1 MTITRVRC
9 RAISKTI
16 VQPCPQIFSPA
27 KGFSGAT
34 LRGGLFTGAR
44 CARALAAG
52 CSFTSTAGASVS
64 GAGSAAGVSTT
75 AAGCSGVASVSGTL
89 AAGLDLAVEEIFA
102 NIANYAY
109 YPQTGKVTIHGCL
122 TRECCKITLSFE
134 DRGKP
139 FNPLEKKAPDL
150 EPVNGKRQI
159 GGLGIFLTRKMVD
172 DIQYEYRDGKNILTL
187 YKYMTGETPYPR

>member
-1 MTITRVRC
+1 MTKSEVLSIDAVVDNVDIVRE
-9 RAISKTI
+9 
-16 VQPCPQIFSPA
+16 
-27 KGFSGAT
+27 
-34 LRGGLFTGAR
+34 FTAR
-44 CARALAAG
+44 LL
-52 CSFTSTAGASVS
+52 
-64 GAGSAAGVSTT
+64 AGVDSPEE
-75 AAGCSGVASVSGTL
+75 AQL
-89 AAGLDLAVEEIFA
+89 GLDLAVEEIFA

-134 DRGKP
+134 DSGKP
-139 FNPLEKKAPDL
+139 FNPLEKMDPNLDRI
-150 EPVNGKRQI
+150 NGKRQI